1 MVRAIGFLDKLIL
14 SQQKLGQTTAL
25 SGAIGGFVSL
35 VLTRKSLLVLVVTGH
50 LTRNSLWR
58 ATGLTA
64 KGLMIGSVVGILLE
78 ILRQTDLFPF
88 TTTTLNPA
96 AESTNEE
103 TSSTSYGNYGW
114 RLMQLLTQYGYE
126 HQSFLS
132 LYGDMEVWW
141 SDQPEGAVVFRR
153 IEQVLLVVAAP
164 LAAKEHWQTI
174 TQDFLAYCRRNH
186 LTCLML
192 PVGEEFAAVARA
204 CEMRLLC
211 VGESGY
217 FKLPEWKPAG
227 DRAKKV
233 RAGVNQARNAGIH
246 VEAYTPSSSSPET
259 THTEIDAL
267 CHLWLET
274 REIDAL
280 GWLLELN
287 PFKFSEHKRYFLA
300 RNNQGQLQGL
310 LACSPIYARQG
321 WYLEDLIRHPEADRG
336 VSELLVV
343 EALKQLSAEGA
354 RLATLAT
361 SPLAGVEPVDDF
373 KLIARVLKLVYR
385 HLDLFYHFHSLH
397 RFKSK
402 FAPSFIEKEYV
413 AVYPPQFKLRPIL
426 ALIKAFEPDGLTG
439 LVRSKLQKTVARQIK
454 N

>member
-1 MVRAIGFLDKLIL
+1 MVRAISFLDKLIL

-35 VLTRKSLLVLVVTGH
+35 TLTRKSLLVLAVTGH

-64 KGLMIGSVVGILLE
+64 KGLMIGSAVGILLE
-78 ILRQTDLFPF
+78 ILRQTDLLSF
-88 TTTTLNPA
+88 TPTTRNPA
-96 AESTNEE
+96 TESANEE
-103 TSSTSYGNYGW
+103 TSTNYGNYGW
-114 RLMQLLTQYGYE
+114 RLIQLLKQYGYE

-141 SDQPEGAVVFRR
+141 SEQPEGAVVFRR
-153 IEQVLLVVAAP
+153 IEQVLIVVAAP
-164 LAAKEHWQTI
+164 LAAQEHWRTV

-192 PVGEEFAAVARA
+192 PVGEEFAAVARD
-204 CEMRLLC
+204 CGMRLLC

-217 FKLPEWKPAG
+217 FKLPDWKPAG

-233 RAGVNQARNAGIH
+233 RAGVNQARNAGIQ
-246 VEAYTPSSSSPET
+246 VEAYNPEANSPT
-259 THTEIDAL
+259 SIRAEIDAL

-280 GWLLELN
+280 GWLLELS

-300 RNNQGQLQGL
+300 RNSQGQLQGL

-373 KLIARVLKLVYR
+373 KLVARVLKLVYR

-402 FAPSFIEKEYV
+402 FAPSFVEKEYV

-426 ALIKAFEPDGLTG
+426 ALVKAFEPTGFTG
-439 LVRSKLQKTVARQIK
+439 LVRAKLRKTFARQDE